1 MTKKLLSPV
10 AGVGSNSFPI
20 LSTRIHVTIMLP
32 KIDVRIKLPQVNF
45 QDIFNWFWSL
55 HEKGFG
61 DPKVQFVN
69 TGVRSKAGYL
79 MKIFKLFAPRAKKT
93 QDIL

>member
-1 MTKKLLSPV
+1 MKKNLVSVV

-20 LSTRIHVTIMLP
+20 LSPRIHVTIMLP
-32 KIDVRIKLPQVNF
+32 RTDVRIKLPQVNV
-45 QDIFNWFWSL
+45 QDIFSWFWSL

>member
-1 MTKKLLSPV
+1 MRKNLILADASV
-10 AGVGSNSFPI
+10 RSNSFPI
-20 LSTRIHVTIMLP
+20 LSPRIHVTIMLP
-32 KIDVRIKLPQVNF
+32 RIDVRIKLPQVNF

-55 HEKGFG
+55 DEKGFG